1 MNISKKIE
9 DLNKLSEMV
18 ASITEMLNTISTM
31 NDTEEDEGYCG
42 DCANCRGE
50 SIATDK
56 VEDEAT
62 GTGDKDARTKEIIE
76 SASDILDCIEKGNEK
91 LDELERELFSLW
103 VPDFVGDADE
113 DKDED
118 EDEDEDDCDE
128 EDEDDTLES
137 SIPDYVIRMIAEAK
151 ELDREISKAIDY
163 LAKSDKGES
172 IDSVLLA
179 SQVKFMIKY
188 SNTLT
193 ARLIREGA
201 IPKVE
206 I

>member
-1 MNISKKIE
+1 MNISKKVE
-9 DLNKLSEMV
+9 DLTKLSEMV
-18 ASITEMLNTISTM
+18 EGIIEMLNTIPTM

-50 SIATDK
+50 SVATDK

-76 SASDILDCIEKGNEK
+76 SASDILACIEEGHEK
-91 LDELERELFSLW
+91 LDELEQKLFSLW
-103 VPDFVGDADE
+103 VPDFVGD
-113 DKDED
+113 ED
-118 EDEDEDDCDE
+118 EDEYYSDCDE
-128 EDEDDTLES
+128 EEEDDEDDDTLES
-137 SIPDYVIRMIAEAK
+137 NISDYVIRMIAEAK
-151 ELDREISKAIDY
+151 ELDAKVGKVIDY
-163 LAKSDKGES
+163 LAKSDKGET
-172 IDSVLLA
+172 IDTVLLA

-188 SNTLT
+188 SNMLT
-193 ARLIREGA
+193 ARLAREGT